1 MIKSMT
7 GFGRGSFANEDKQ
20 INIEIKTV
28 NHRFL
33 DLSVKLPR
41 QLAWCEDPIRKQVQT
56 VLSRGK
62 ADVFVTYVELQK
74 PGCAVHVDQ
83 GLATAYIDAL
93 RKAASLYGLT
103 DDISTA
109 LLLRMPDVLTVT
121 GADMDEKQVWDQIR
135 RALTEALDN
144 LVCMREREGETLK
157 NNLLGM
163 LSNIETAMTSVAQR
177 APLIPLEYKEKLE
190 TRLSALL
197 SADTVDP
204 QRLAQEAAFFA
215 DKCCIDEEIT
225 RMGSHIGQFR
235 DILAS
240 DEPVGRKLDFLVQE
254 MNREANTMGSKAND
268 IELTR
273 SVLVIKGE
281 IEKIREQIQNLE

>member
-7 GFGRGSFANEDKQ
+7 GFGRGSFVNAEKQ

-41 QLAWCEDPIRKQVQT
+41 QLMWCEDSIRKQVQG

-62 ADVFVTYVELQK
+62 VDVFVTYTELQK
-74 PGCAVHVDQ
+74 PGSAVHIDK
-83 GLATAYIDAL
+83 GLAAAYIDAL
-93 RKAASLYGLT
+93 TTASKEYGLT
-103 DDISTA
+103 NDIDTST
-109 LLLRMPDVLTVT
+109 LLRMPDVLTVT
-121 GADMDEKQVWDQIR
+121 GAEMDEEQVWSQLST
-135 RALTEALDN
+135 ALTEALDN
-144 LVCMREREGETLK
+144 LVKMREKEGETLK

-163 LSNIETAMTSVAQR
+163 VSNIEEAMVAVTSR
-177 APLIPLEYKEKLE
+177 APLIPQEYKDKLE
-190 TRLSALL
+190 NRLSTLL
-197 SADTVDP
+197 KGDAVDP
-204 QRLAQEAAFFA
+204 QRLAQEVAYFA

-225 RMGSHIGQFR
+225 RMGSHIAQFR

-273 SVLVIKGE
+273 NVLTIKGE

>member
-7 GFGRGSFANEDKQ
+7 GFGRGSFANEEKH

-41 QLAWCEDPIRKQVQT
+41 QLMWCEDPIRKKVQS

-62 ADVFVTYVELQK
+62 VDVFVTYIELQK
-74 PGCAVHVDQ
+74 PGCTVNIDR
-83 GLATAYIDAL
+83 GLADAYIRALSDASE
-93 RKAASLYGLT
+93 AYGLKN
-103 DDISTA
+103 DIYAST
-109 LLLRMPDVLTVT
+109 LLRMPDVLTVT
-121 GADMDEKQVWDQIR
+121 GAEMDEEQVWSQISA
-135 RALTEALDN
+135 ALKVALDH
-144 LVCMREREGETLK
+144 LVQMREKEGGNLK
-157 NNLLGM
+157 ENLLSM
-163 LSNIETAMTSVAQR
+163 LCRIENAMVTIQKR
-177 APLIPLEYKEKLE
+177 APLIPQEYKEKLE
-190 TRLSALL
+190 SRLSTLL
-197 SADTVDP
+197 QSDAVDP
-204 QRLAQEAAFFA
+204 QRLAQEVAFFA

-225 RMGSHIGQFR
+225 RMGSHIVQFR
-235 DILAS
+235 DIISS

-268 IELTR
+268 IALTQ
-273 SVLVIKGE
+273 SVLEIKSE